1 MTPIDWIIIGVCLL
15 VALYGYA
22 QGFIVGVLSLAGFAL
37 GAFLGTRLAP
47 LVLSEGAHSP
57 YAPLFGLLGALVV
70 GVILAVVLEGFGVA
84 VRRRLRIPGF
94 AMVDGVLGAVLT
106 ACVALGVAWIAGAA
120 ALQAP
125 GASTLRHD
133 IQRSLILRNLNAI
146 LPPTGPILNALS
158 RLDPIPQIHGPQP
171 DGAPPKST
179 ILRDP
184 RIKRARDSVVRVLG
198 TACGL
203 NVEGSGWVAATG
215 VVVTNAHVVAGESD
229 TTVEADGAPPMLNA
243 TTIYFDPS
251 NDVAVLRVPGLQR
264 RALDL
269 APRPRRGAAGAVL
282 GYPQNGPFRA
292 TAARLGMTQTFS
304 SQDAYGRGPISRS
317 ITTFRGRVRPGN
329 SGGPVVDGTGRVMST
344 VFAATVGGG
353 ERGGYGVPNR
363 IVRRALARA
372 SQPVS
377 TGACAH

>member
-171 DGAPPKST
+171 DVAPPKST

-203 NVEGSGWVAATG
+203 NVEGSGWVAAAG

-269 APRPRRGAAGAVL
+269 APRPRRGDAGAVL